1 MKKKQKQKQK
11 QSHGRNIT
19 GLQSVVTSYLGLF
32 FLIIF
37 LFKKS
42 QTMCIM
48 GLING
53 RLIEVL
59 IPDSI
64 LQ

>member
-42 QTMCIM
+42 RTMCIM

>member
-1 MKKKQKQKQK
+1 MKKKQK

-42 QTMCIM
+42 QTMCLM

>member
-1 MKKKQKQKQK
+1 MKKKKQK

-32 FLIIF
+32 FKIIF

-53 RLIEVL
+53 RLIEV
-59 IPDSI
+59 
-64 LQ
+64 

>member
-1 MKKKQKQKQK
+1 MKKTKTKTKPWK
-11 QSHGRNIT
+11 EHYWFTIGRHLLSRT
-19 GLQSVVTSYLGLF
+19 F

>member
-1 MKKKQKQKQK
+1 MKKKKKQKQK

-42 QTMCIM
+42 RTMCIM

>member
-1 MKKKQKQKQK
+1 MKKK
-11 QSHGRNIT
+11 SHGRNFT

-32 FLIIF
+32 LKIIF
-37 LFKKS
+37 LLKKS

-53 RLIEVL
+53 RLI
-59 IPDSI
+59 
-64 LQ
+64 

>member
-1 MKKKQKQKQK
+1 MKKKKQKQK

-53 RLIEVL
+53 RLIEV
-59 IPDSI
+59 
-64 LQ
+64 

>member
-32 FLIIF
+32 FKIIF

>member
-1 MKKKQKQKQK
+1 MKKKKQKQK

>member
-1 MKKKQKQKQK
+1 MKKKTQKQK